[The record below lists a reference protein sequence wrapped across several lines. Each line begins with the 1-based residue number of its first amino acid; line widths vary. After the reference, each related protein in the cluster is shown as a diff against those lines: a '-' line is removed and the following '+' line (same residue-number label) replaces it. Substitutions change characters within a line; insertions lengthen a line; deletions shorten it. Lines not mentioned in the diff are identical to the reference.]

1 MTDTIK
7 ADLERLFPTGCGDHF
22 LAPARQELLLSVL
35 SLWADL
41 HPATGYRQG
50 MHEVLA
56 PLILALE
63 KEVAAA
69 TRAEAGRS
77 AAAASGAAAGQATSA
92 AAAGETLARDPL
104 ESEPLASEPFARE
117 PLASEPLA
125 RDPLEREPLA
135 SEPLSGDPLAS
146 EASASKAAARSPRSA
161 GAANIGGTPVE
172 ALTRGPGDAATLG
185 AGCSREDLEA
195 DAFWLFAA
203 VMKGLEGF
211 YEHGASSGF
220 GQRRAGG
227 GSGGTGGGDSGLDSP
242 VVEMCKRLQGSRM
255 READPE
261 LQRHLAELDI
271 SPQVTLTDLTLT

>member
-69 TRAEAGRS
+69 TRAAATRAE
-77 AAAASGAAAGQATSA
+77 AAASEGMASEGLESGVSARGPLAREALGSEALAGGVSAEEASTSGVSASGAAAVTGSAGGARAWPSAGTTAITNGNPAEASTWGPGA
-92 AAAGETLARDPL
+92 AASL
-104 ESEPLASEPFARE
+104 
-117 PLASEPLA
+117 
-125 RDPLEREPLA
+125 
-135 SEPLSGDPLAS
+135 
-146 EASASKAAARSPRSA
+146 
-161 GAANIGGTPVE
+161 
-172 ALTRGPGDAATLG
+172 GPG
-185 AGCSREDLEA
+185 SSPEELEA
-195 DAFWLFAA
+195 DAFWLFDN
-203 VMKGLEGF
+203 VMKSLEGF
-211 YEHGASSGF
+211 YEHDANNGGGF
-220 GQRRAGG
+220 GRRGEGGAGSRG
-227 GSGGTGGGDSGLDSP
+227 GRDSGLDSP

-255 READPE
+255 RDADPE
-261 LQRHLAELDI
+261 LQKHLSDLDI
-271 SPQVTLTDLTLT
+271 SPQVTFDWLSFFIGLFDWLPFLFG